1 MAAPR
6 SLPPSEIT
14 MNTTPR
20 TVYRFEFVHRVDI
33 DEVEQTLALS
43 ILAVGC
49 LQGEAAVRL
58 DAGYAIDR
66 VRRVIV
72 VDSDT
77 ETGRAVTRVFTGF
90 CIHEYGDD
98 ALSARRPGD
107 QSPRDGAAAQ
117 SPVSAVA

>member
-1 MAAPR
+1 MAECSSA
-6 SLPPSEIT
+6 SEDT
-14 MNTTPR
+14 MTTQPR

-49 LQGEAAVRL
+49 LQGLAAIRL

-66 VRRVIV
+66 DSRVIV
-72 VDSDT
+72 VDGDT

-90 CIHEYGDD
+90 CIHEFGDD
-98 ALSARRPGD
+98 AFSVSRPVEKG
-107 QSPRDGAAAQ
+107 PRGGAAAQ
-117 SPVSAVA
+117 VPASAGA

>member
-1 MAAPR
+1 M
-6 SLPPSEIT
+6 
-14 MNTTPR
+14 TTQPR

-49 LQGEAAVRL
+49 LQGEAAIRL

-66 VRRVIV
+66 DARVII
-72 VDSDT
+72 VDGDT

-90 CIHEYGDD
+90 CIHEFGDD
-98 ALSARRPGD
+98 AFSVSRPTETGPRGGASA
-107 QSPRDGAAAQ
+107 QV
-117 SPVSAVA
+117 PVSAVA

>member
-1 MAAPR
+1 M
-6 SLPPSEIT
+6 
-14 MNTTPR
+14 TTQPR
-20 TVYRFEFVHRVDI
+20 TVYRFEFLHRVDI

-66 VRRVIV
+66 DARVIV
-72 VDSDT
+72 VDGDT

-90 CIHEYGDD
+90 CIHEFGDD
-98 ALSARRPGD
+98 AFSVSRPTETGPRGGASA
-107 QSPRDGAAAQ
+107 QV
-117 SPVSAVA
+117 PVSAVA

>member
-1 MAAPR
+1 M
-6 SLPPSEIT
+6 
-14 MNTTPR
+14 TTQHR

-49 LQGEAAVRL
+49 LQGEAAIRL

-66 VRRVIV
+66 DSRVIV
-72 VDSDT
+72 VDGDT

-90 CIHEYGDD
+90 CIHEFGDD
-98 ALSARRPGD
+98 AFSVSRPVEKG
-107 QSPRDGAAAQ
+107 PRSGAASP

>member
-1 MAAPR
+1 
-6 SLPPSEIT
+6 

-66 VRRVIV
+66 DRRVIV
-72 VDSDT
+72 VDGDPYDLLDGWEHAGT
-77 ETGRAVTRVFTGF
+77 ARADV
-90 CIHEYGDD
+90 IH
-98 ALSARRPGD
+98 
-107 QSPRDGAAAQ
+107 
-117 SPVSAVA
+117 AVAPR

>member
-1 MAAPR
+1 M
-6 SLPPSEIT
+6 
-14 MNTTPR
+14 TTQPR

-58 DAGYAIDR
+58 DVGYAIDCD
-66 VRRVIV
+66 RRVIV
-72 VDSDT
+72 VDGDT

-90 CIHEYGDD
+90 CIHEFGDD
-98 ALSARRPGD
+98 AFSVNRPVEK
-107 QSPRDGAAAQ
+107 SPRGGAAAAP
-117 SPVSAVA
+117 PVSAVA

>member
-1 MAAPR
+1 M
-6 SLPPSEIT
+6 
-14 MNTTPR
+14 TTQAR

-49 LQGEAAVRL
+49 LQGEAAIRL

-66 VRRVIV
+66 DTFLFI
-72 VDSDT
+72 DAGDT

-90 CIHEYGDD
+90 CIHEFGDD
-98 ALSARRPGD
+98 AFSVSRPVEKG
-107 QSPRDGAAAQ
+107 PRSGAASP